1 MYINILFIL
10 IMIVA
15 IILVAR
21 HEALS
26 KSLKGFVISLFVL
39 VIALATLF
47 EYSSDNQA
55 QSSRALIIG
64 FQKGFP
70 LYCNDDV
77 ITNKSY
83 FYESGTASFQPNHTI
98 GETYS
103 IKECSLDK

>member
-1 MYINILFIL
+1 MYINIFFIL

-15 IILVAR
+15 IILIVR

-26 KSLKGFVISLFVL
+26 RALKGFVIFLFIL
-39 VIALATLF
+39 AIALATLF
-47 EYSSDNQA
+47 EYSSNNQA
-55 QSSRALIIG
+55 KSTKALIIS
-64 FQKGFP
+64 FQKGLP
-70 LYCNDDV
+70 LYCHDNL

-98 GETYS
+98 GGTYS